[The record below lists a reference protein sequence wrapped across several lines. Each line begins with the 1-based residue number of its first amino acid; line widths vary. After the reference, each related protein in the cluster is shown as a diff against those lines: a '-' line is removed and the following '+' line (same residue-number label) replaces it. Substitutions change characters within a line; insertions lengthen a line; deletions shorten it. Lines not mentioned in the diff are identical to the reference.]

1 MRWHNGNTEPL
12 PERDSH
18 LIIKLHS
25 SDNYRWVTYSRE
37 DHQFIEMCGCTVLHH
52 STDEVEKWCYVEE
65 DDTVMDEITAL
76 TAIDAAISHVK
87 DLIQI
92 LLTDCIATPKDYREK
107 IGLDDLFAFDKKIS
121 DRIIELDNK

>member
-1 MRWHNGNTEPL
+1 
-12 PERDSH
+12 
-18 LIIKLHS
+18 
-25 SDNYRWVTYSRE
+25 
-37 DHQFIEMCGCTVLHH
+37 MCGCTVLHH

-76 TAIDAAISHVK
+76 TAISAAVSHVK

-107 IGLDDLFAFDKKIS
+107 IGLDDLFAFDNKIS